1 MMPIPCR
8 EEIALVA
15 ASGSIAHDG
24 SVCMVYMVSHLPSIY
39 PSHVSIY
46 TIIIHNYMDPMAW
59 IIFFEISENHAVSLN
74 RGILDAIQLV
84 KQYLTSQDLLAGTDP
99 QVKFSIHLLVI

>member
-1 MMPIPCR
+1 
-8 EEIALVA
+8 
-15 ASGSIAHDG
+15 
-24 SVCMVYMVSHLPSIY
+24 
-39 PSHVSIY
+39 
-46 TIIIHNYMDPMAW
+46 MDPMAW

-99 QVKFSIHLLVI
+99 QVKFSIHLLVIWQIATENHNSEIAIHHL